1 MPDAPQT
8 TPLLT
13 VDDLVVDYPGSGFR
27 ARGHRALHGVNLAV
41 SAHETFG
48 IVGESGSGKST
59 IGKVVLG
66 LATATSGRVSF
77 DGTDLATLN
86 PAGRRR
92 LAPEIQ
98 AVFQDPLSSLNP
110 ALSIEDILTEPLT
123 TNGVSRTDARRRVGA
138 LLDTVGLP
146 AGSAQRFASEFS
158 GGQRQRIAIARA
170 LALQPRLIICDE
182 PVSALDLSTQVRV
195 LDLLV
200 DIQRETGVAYLFI
213 THDLDVVRYISHRV
227 AVLRGGRIVE
237 TGETDAVTLDP
248 QHPYTR
254 RLMLAS
260 PATDPAV
267 QAERRRLRHAAA
279 ADALVLN

>member
-138 LLDTVGLP
+138 LLDTVALP

-237 TGETDAVTLDP
+237 TGATDAVTLDP

-260 PATDPAV
+260 PATDPVV